1 MRLRTL
7 SVTEVTLYLKRILG
21 GDPILSHI
29 SIQGEVS
36 NLKHHSSGHL
46 YFTLKDEHSRLQCV
60 MFQGD
65 AQHLRFVPSDGM
77 AVVVKG
83 QVTVYDQDRAQPNR
97 EGRYQL
103 YARHMEPAGLGDLFA
118 RFEALKARLEAQG
131 YFRPERK
138 KPIPRYTERIGVVTS
153 ADSAAWRDIQS
164 VLARRN
170 DAVRVV
176 LCPAAVQGPQAASEL
191 SQALKTLDAMDLDVL
206 ILARGGGSIEE
217 LWAFNEEVL
226 AVTLRHLKTPVISG
240 VGHETD
246 FTIADFTA
254 DLRAATPSAAAEL
267 AVQDKQ
273 VLREAL
279 GQTLRK
285 LSSAVLRRVAA
296 EERRLDRAEPRRL
309 SQQLMHRMALRQG
322 ELEALMMRQRETAR
336 TELQNRLHR
345 LQLDAQRLD
354 AASPLRILAQG
365 YALVTEAQGSRISSV
380 SAVHS
385 GQLLN
390 VRVQDGTFDCRVES
404 SSQGDS

>member
-1 MRLRTL
+1 MRVRTL

-36 NLKHHSSGHL
+36 NLKAHSSGHL
-46 YFTLKDEHSRLQCV
+46 YFTLKDENSRIQCV

-65 AQHLRFVPSDGM
+65 AQHLQFVPADGM
-77 AVVVKG
+77 AVVAKG
-83 QVTVYDQDRAQPNR
+83 QVTVYER

-103 YARHMEPAGLGDLFA
+103 YARQMEPAGLGDLFA

-138 KPIPRYTERIGVVTS
+138 KPVPRYAERIGVVTS

-170 DAVRVV
+170 DAVQVV
-176 LCPAAVQGPQAASEL
+176 LCPAAVQGPQAAGEL
-191 SQALKTLDAMDLDVL
+191 SLALRTLDSLGLDVL

-217 LWAFNEEVL
+217 LWAFNEEAL
-226 AVTLRHLKTPVISG
+226 ANTLRHLKTPVICG

-285 LSSAVLRRVAA
+285 LSSAVLHRVAV

-309 SQQLMHRMALRQG
+309 SLQLAHRLTLRQG
-322 ELEALMMRQRETAR
+322 ELETLLGRQRETVRA
-336 TELQNRLHR
+336 ELQSKAHR
-345 LQLDAQRLD
+345 VQLEAQRLD
-354 AASPLRILAQG
+354 AASPLRILARG
-365 YALVTEAQGSRISSV
+365 YALVTGTDGLRVSSV
-380 SAVHS
+380 KAVET
-385 GQLLN
+385 GQRLS
-390 VRVQDGTFDCRVES
+390 VRLQDGSFDCRVES